1 MKKYVVTGVTIA
13 RRALGYGLLGAVL
26 ALLFI
31 FVFALDRREDL
42 DLWHEVHLDEEFDK
56 DGEVTDFAGY
66 LALEERLFQQLDD
79 EVYAKTGEGAGDSVQ
94 RYQRGSMMD
103 PSKWERDWN
112 RSFLLKAENPK
123 AGVLMLH
130 GMSDSPYSMRHLT
143 GGFHKAGATVLAL
156 RIPGHG
162 TVPTG
167 LIRTKWQDMSAA
179 VIIAMKHLKAEV
191 GDKPLYLLGY
201 SNGGALSVMYAL
213 EALEDSSLPQLDGVM
228 MMSPEIGVSPAAVL
242 AVWQG
247 RIGRWFSQEKLAWNS
262 IGIEYDPFKYRSFAV
277 NAGDQAHRITLEI
290 DKRIKELAKE
300 NDLGR
305 FPPVLTFQSAVDST
319 VSVEALISRLFSKLP
334 QGGHEL
340 VLFDI
345 NRLSMVNQVLAND
358 PKDKLQRLL
367 GADENFRLS
376 VVANRVDDGFV
387 TRDLVLKSR
396 AAGGGALVETA
407 MHVKWPENVYSL
419 SHIALPFPAHDTLY
433 GKGGEDGK
441 TMTLGNL
448 ALYGERGTVHLPAGD
463 MLRQRWNPFYDF
475 MELRML
481 EFAKLAPTQ
490 D

>member
-1 MKKYVVTGVTIA
+1 MA
-13 RRALGYGLLGAVL
+13 RRAVGYGLLGAML

-31 FVFALDRREDL
+31 FIFALGRRDDL
-42 DLWHEVHLDEEFDK
+42 ELWHEVHLDAEFDK

-79 EVYAKTGEGAGDSVQ
+79 EVYAKTGEGAADSVQ

-103 PSKWERDWN
+103 PSTWERNWN
-112 RSFLLKAENPK
+112 RSFVLEAEEPK

-130 GMSDSPYSMRHLT
+130 GMSDSPYSVRYLADS
-143 GGFHKAGATVLAL
+143 FHKAGATVLAL

-162 TVPTG
+162 TAPTG

-179 VIIAMKHLKAEV
+179 VTIAMKHLKNEL

-201 SNGGALSVMYAL
+201 SNGGALSVIYVLDAL
-213 EALEDSSLPQLDGVM
+213 DDASLPQVNGVM
-228 MMSPEIGVSPAAVL
+228 LMSPEIGVSPAAAL

-277 NAGDQAHRITLEI
+277 NAGDQAYRITLEI
-290 DKRIKELAKE
+290 EKRM
-300 NDLGR
+300 NDLAEDNALVG

-319 VSVEALISRLFSKLP
+319 VSVEALISRLFAKLP

-345 NRLSMVNQVLAND
+345 NRLSLVNQVLAND
-358 PKDKLQRLL
+358 PKDKLRHLL
-367 GADENFRLS
+367 SADENYRLS
-376 VVANRVDDGFV
+376 VVANRVENGV
-387 TRDLVLKSR
+387 VMRELVLKSR
-396 AAGGGALVETA
+396 AAGHGELVETP
-407 MHVKWPENVYSL
+407 MNVQWPESVYSL
-419 SHIALPFPAHDTLY
+419 SHIALPFPSHDTLY

-448 ALYGERGTVHLPAGD
+448 ALYGERGTVHLPPGD

-481 EFAKLAPTQ
+481 EFANLAPTQ

>member
-1 MKKYVVTGVTIA
+1 MA
-13 RRALGYGLLGAVL
+13 RRAVGYGLLGAVL

-31 FVFALDRREDL
+31 FIFAMERRDDL
-42 DLWHEVHLDEEFDK
+42 ELWHEVYLDEEFDK

-79 EVYAKTGEGAGDSVQ
+79 EVYAKTGAGGEDSLQ

-103 PSKWERDWN
+103 PSKWERNWN
-112 RSFLLKAENPK
+112 RSFVLEAAEPK

-130 GMSDSPYSMRHLT
+130 GMSDSPYSVRYLADS
-143 GGFHKAGATVLAL
+143 FHKAGATVLAL

-162 TVPTG
+162 TAPTG

-179 VIIAMKHLKAEV
+179 VTIAMKHLKNEL

-201 SNGGALSVMYAL
+201 SNGGALSVVYAL
-213 EALEDSSLPQLDGVM
+213 DALEDAALPQVKGVM
-228 MMSPEIGVSPAAVL
+228 LMSPEIGVSPAAAL

-277 NAGDQAHRITLEI
+277 NAGDQAYRITLEI
-290 DKRIKELAKE
+290 DKRMTKLTKKNA
-300 NDLGR
+300 LGG

-319 VSVEALISRLFSKLP
+319 VSVEALISRFFAKLP
-334 QGGHEL
+334 EGGHEL

-345 NRLSMVNQVLAND
+345 NRQSMIKQVLAND
-358 PKDKLQRLL
+358 PKEKLQRLL
-367 GADENFRLS
+367 GADENYRLS
-376 VVANRVDDGFV
+376 VVANRVDNGVV
-387 TRDLVLKSR
+387 TRELVLKSR
-396 AAGGGALVETA
+396 AARSGEMVETP
-407 MHVKWPENVYSL
+407 MNVEWPEDVYSL

-448 ALYGERGTVHLPAGD
+448 AFYGERGTVHLPPGD

-475 MELRML
+475 MEARML
-481 EFAKLAPTQ
+481 EFAGF
-490 D
+490 